1 MAGSSIRRFRQRLH
15 ALADHDDVVRTE
27 FDRAARH
34 FVERTKGRFDHMD
47 VVAFS
52 RATGGETVV
61 EVGAGTA
68 NFLELFRDVAARLVA
83 VDLTPAMLEQARRHP
98 GLHLVAGDGRR
109 LPLRSGSIDLVT
121 SAQALH
127 HIHDPVAV
135 VKEMRRVA
143 RPGGHVLLVDQV
155 ATEKFEEAVMMTELE
170 LARDPS
176 HAVSRPPSAY
186 RIMARAAGLEILDE
200 EVAESEQR
208 LSAWMW
214 PGEFP
219 EERIAAVS
227 DLIEKIGPETGMG
240 FERDGDDWVFV
251 RRRLMLLAER

>member
-1 MAGSSIRRFRQRLH
+1 RSPPRGPR
-15 ALADHDDVVRTE
+15 LADEAAHDAVVRAE
-27 FDRAARH
+27 FDRAATL
-34 FVERTKGRFDHMD
+34 FKERTRGRFDHMGP
-47 VVAFS
+47 VEFS
-52 RATGGETVV
+52 RSGPGETVV
-61 EVGAGTA
+61 EVGAGTG
-68 NFLELFRDVAARLVA
+68 NFLALFRGDARRLVG
-83 VDLTPAMLEQARRHP
+83 VDLTPAMLARAREHG

-109 LPLRSGSIDLVT
+109 LPLRSQCADLVA

-127 HIHDPVAV
+127 HIHDPLSV

-143 RPGGHVLLVDQV
+143 RPGGRVLLVDQV
-155 ATEKFEEAVMMTELE
+155 ATERFEEAATMTELE
-170 LARDPS
+170 IARDPS

-200 EVAESEQR
+200 KVSESEQR

-219 EERIAAVS
+219 EERIAAVR
-227 DLIEKIGPETGMG
+227 DLIEKFGPQTGMG

-251 RRRLMLLAER
+251 RRRLMLLAGR